1 MTTGRALVVGSGPN
15 GLAGAVTLARAGLAV
30 TVYERADDIGGGAAT
45 RELTLPG
52 FRHDVGSA
60 VHPMAA
66 HAEFF
71 RRFQLDRRLELLT
84 PELSYGHALAA
95 ASGVRPARAALAW
108 RDLER
113 TAQGLGPD
121 ASAWRR
127 LLWPLAADADRV
139 ADVIG
144 GSFLPPPHLSVAL
157 RLGLRALEQ
166 GGGLWNADFLGDAAP
181 ALLTGVIAHTNRRLP
196 ALGAAASGLVL
207 AAFAH
212 ARGWPVPRGGSGAIT
227 QALADDLVA
236 HGGRI
241 ETGIEVQS
249 IAELD
254 AADVVLLDVTPRA
267 FARMAGERLPGPYRA
282 ALEAFRYGDG
292 IAKVDFALSN
302 PVPWSAPEL
311 REAVTVHVG
320 GTRAEIA
327 HAEGEVAS
335 GRLPEH
341 PYLLLSQPSV
351 IDPSR
356 APAGKHVLW
365 AYTHVP
371 AGSGADRT
379 EAIIAQLER
388 FAPGFRDTV
397 LASAAT
403 TARDLEAIDPNFVG
417 GDIASGATSAWQL
430 VARPLPR
437 RAPWRT
443 PLPGVYLCGGATAPG
458 PGVHGQS
465 GWQAARLALRE
476 LHLAQPDLALD
487 QPR

>member
-1 MTTGRALVVGSGPN
+1 MSSGRAIVVGSGPN

-30 TVYERADDIGGGAAT
+30 TVIERADHIGGGAAT

-52 FRHDVGSA
+52 FHHDVGSA

-66 HAEFF
+66 HSPFF
-71 RRFQLDRRLELLT
+71 RAFGLDRRIELLT
-84 PELSYGHALAA
+84 PELSYGHALDETH
-95 ASGVRPARAALAW
+95 AALAW

-113 TAQGLGPD
+113 TAQGLGAD
-121 ASAWRR
+121 ASTWRR

-144 GSFLPPPHLSVAL
+144 GSFLPPAHPIVAL

-166 GGGLWNADFLGDAAP
+166 GSALWSTDFLTDAAP
-181 ALLTGVIAHTNRRLP
+181 ALLTGVIAHTNKRLP
-196 ALGAAASGLVL
+196 AIGAAAPGLVL

-227 QALADDLVA
+227 QALADDLLA

-241 ETGIEVQS
+241 ETGVEVDD
-249 IAELD
+249 IAELAD
-254 AADVVLLDVTPRA
+254 ADAVLLDVTPRA
-267 FARMAGERLPGPYRA
+267 LARLAGERLPSPYLA
-282 ALEAFRYGDG
+282 ALRRFRYGDG
-292 IAKVDFALSN
+292 IAKVDFALSD
-302 PVPWSAPEL
+302 PVPWAAPEL
-311 REAVTVHVG
+311 RDAVTVHIG

-335 GRLPEH
+335 GRLPRH
-341 PYLLLSQPSV
+341 PYLLISQPSA
-351 IDPSR
+351 IDATR
-356 APAGKHVLW
+356 APEGKHVLW

-371 AGSGADRT
+371 AGTADDRT
-379 EAIIAQLER
+379 EAITAEIER

-397 LASAAT
+397 LASAGT
-403 TARDLEAIDPNFVG
+403 SARELEQLDPNFIG
-417 GDIASGATSAWQL
+417 GDIAAGATSAWQL

-437 RAPWRT
+437 AAPWRT
-443 PLPGVYLCGGATAPG
+443 PLPGVYLCGGSTAPG

-476 LHLAQPDLALD
+476 LHMAIQDLAPD
-487 QPR
+487 QHR